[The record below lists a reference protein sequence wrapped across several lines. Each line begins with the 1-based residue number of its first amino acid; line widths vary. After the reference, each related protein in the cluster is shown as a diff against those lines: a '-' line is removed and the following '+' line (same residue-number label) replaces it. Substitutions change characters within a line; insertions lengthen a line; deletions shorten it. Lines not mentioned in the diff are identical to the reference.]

1 MMVKLFVLGNKE
13 TGLHFSPFAWR
24 TIIALSYKRG
34 RAQNNGDD
42 RWEWKLIPVVQ
53 FDDGKIFYESFDIA
67 VELEKRYPTPQLF
80 PNGLTNAKF
89 YEAYF
94 IAHLIPV
101 FKRVIPNMLP
111 AFNEEDRVIFRES
124 REASFKKTLEEFVG
138 DIGSLKSAADL
149 CFDPLRAALKHG
161 AYLEGDHFSYSDV
174 IFLGG
179 FQWIKIT
186 TPADFKLYVSKHHD
200 RVLKEWYSKCDEMLK
215 GVLSSA
221 KTVEELTE

>member
-1 MMVKLFVLGNKE
+1 MKMTDGK
-13 TGLHFSPFAWR
+13 
-24 TIIALSYKRG
+24 
-34 RAQNNGDD
+34 
-42 RWEWKLIPVVQ
+42 WKLIPVVQ

-179 FQWIKIT
+179 FQWIKTT

-200 RVLKEWYSKCDEMLK
+200 RVLKEWYSKCDENAERCFVICQNCR
-215 GVLSSA
+215 G
-221 KTVEELTE
+221 TN